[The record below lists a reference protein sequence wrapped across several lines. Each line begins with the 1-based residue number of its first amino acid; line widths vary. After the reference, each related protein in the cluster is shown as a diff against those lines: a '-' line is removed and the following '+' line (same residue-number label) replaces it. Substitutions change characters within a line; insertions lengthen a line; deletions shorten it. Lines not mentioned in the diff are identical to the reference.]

1 MTTTLHRAFAA
12 ILCHAAIACATVV
25 LASCGGNSG
34 PTLAVDVGTGGT
46 GVIVNNTGLG
56 PVSGFGSI
64 WVNGVRY
71 DDSKAAV
78 RIDDAPADRADIRL
92 GMYVRVDATRDA
104 ASTTSTAATASSVTS
119 RTVAAGVVSSVSATT
134 AVVQENRVQ
143 FNALTIWDGLN
154 AASEL
159 RSGDFVRVW
168 GYASDDSAAAWT
180 ATRVQKLAAE
190 PAAVFGGAITQVR
203 ADGVTIG
210 TTDITLLPSTVYDGL
225 SGNLAVGQRV
235 RIAAV
240 GTGGTG
246 KPIQAGRVSPPDA
259 LAAAP
264 SKGEFEVTGLIT
276 TFTSLSNFSVG
287 KIQINASAAKF
298 EGGTA
303 AALAVGVQLEVEGT
317 VSGGILN
324 ATKIELKDGSQ
335 AAEVEIEG
343 EIQSVSAPGLFRIR
357 GQEIDGRTAV
367 YKSGG
372 SVTDLLAG
380 RKASAKG
387 KIVNQ
392 ILIAREIEVQ
402 R

>member
-1 MTTTLHRAFAA
+1 MTNTSRRAFAA
-12 ILCHAAIACATVV
+12 TLRNAAVATTFAA
-25 LASCGGNSG
+25 LASCGGNAG
-34 PTLAVDVGTGGT
+34 PTLATDVGTGGT
-46 GVIVNNTGLG
+46 GMVLDNTSLG

-71 DDSKAAV
+71 DDSKATV
-78 RIDDAPADRADIRL
+78 RIDDAPADRSDIKL
-92 GMYVRVDATRDA
+92 GMYVRVDARRDA
-104 ASTTSTAATASSVTS
+104 ASTTSANASAVTS
-119 RTVAAGVVSSVSATT
+119 RTVAAGIVSSVSATA
-134 AVVQENRVQ
+134 AVVQENRIQ

-154 AASEL
+154 AAAEL

-168 GYASDDSAAAWT
+168 GYATDNSAAAWI
-180 ATRVQKLAAE
+180 ATRVQKLPVE

-203 ADGVTIG
+203 AGGVTVG
-210 TTDITLLPSTVYDGL
+210 STDVALLPATVYDGV
-225 SGNLAVGQRV
+225 SSSFAVGQRV

-246 KPIQAGRVSPPDA
+246 KPVQAGRVSAPEA
-259 LAAAP
+259 LAATPA
-264 SKGEFEVTGLIT
+264 KGEFEVTGLIT
-276 TFTSLSNFSVG
+276 TFTNLSNFSVG
-287 KIQINASAAKF
+287 NIQINASAAKF

-303 AALAVGVQLEVEGT
+303 VSLAAGVQIEVEGT

-324 ATKIELKDGSQ
+324 ASKVELKDGSQ
-335 AAEVEIEG
+335 AAEVEVEG

-357 GQEIDGRTAV
+357 GQDIDGRTAV

-372 SVTDLLAG
+372 SVTDLVAG

-387 KIVNQ
+387 TIVNQ
-392 ILIAREIEVQ
+392 VLIAREVEVQ